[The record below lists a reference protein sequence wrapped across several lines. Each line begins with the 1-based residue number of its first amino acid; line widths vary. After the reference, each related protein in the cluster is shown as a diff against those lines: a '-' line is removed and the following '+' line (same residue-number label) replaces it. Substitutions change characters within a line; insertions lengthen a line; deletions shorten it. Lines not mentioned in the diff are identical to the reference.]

1 MLNKVTLIGNV
12 GRDAQVQVL
21 EGGQNIVNFNVCVN
35 KTWKDKN
42 GEKQKKDTWFSCSYF
57 CKSSAVAAFILKGTL
72 LYLEGEVEVRSYK
85 SRTGEPAASLQVNVT
100 EIKLLSSR
108 QQSQPQAA
116 PKSDL
121 TQSQQ
126 EFLAGGEPIDESG
139 LPF

>member
-21 EGGQNIVNFNVCVN
+21 EGGQNIVNFNLCVN

-57 CKSSAVAAFILKGTL
+57 CKSSAVAAYIKKGTL
-72 LYLEGEVEVRSYK
+72 LYLEGEVEVRTYK

-100 EIKLLSSR
+100 EIKLFSTK
-108 QQSQPQAA
+108 QSTQQAA
-116 PKSDL
+116 PQSDI
-121 TQSQQ
+121 TPSQQ
-126 EFLAGGEPIDESG
+126 EFLAGGDVVEDDS

>member
-12 GRDAQVQVL
+12 GRDAQTQVL
-21 EGGQNIVNFNVCVN
+21 DGGQNVVNFNICVN

-57 CKSSAVAAFILKGTL
+57 CKSAAVANYILKGTL
-72 LYLEGEVEVRSYK
+72 LYVEGEVEVRTYK

-100 EIKLLSSR
+100 EIKLLSTK
-108 QQSQPQAA
+108 QQTTPQPQVDNN
-116 PKSDL
+116 SGL
-121 TQSQQ
+121 SQSQQ
-126 EFLAGGEPIDESG
+126 EFLAGGEEIDS

>member
-1 MLNKVTLIGNV
+1 MLNKLTLIGNV
-12 GRDAQVQVL
+12 GRDAQTQVL

-57 CKSSAVAAFILKGTL
+57 CKSSAVAAYIKKGTL
-72 LYLEGEVEVRSYK
+72 LYLEGEVEVRTYK

-100 EIKLLSSR
+100 EIKLLSNK
-108 QQSQPQAA
+108 QPQQPA
-116 PKSDL
+116 PQTQSDL
-121 TQSQQ
+121 TPSQQ
-126 EFLAGGEPIDESG
+126 EFLAGGDEVDS